1 LWKTFQSPRKRLSR
15 HIPSHITR
23 VSNRP
28 NGNCTTYFHLL
39 RVICQLAPNVS
50 RSSHIPP
57 LLLDTLGS
65 AKPLALTG
73 FFFRSWRH
81 RHTYRGDLL
90 DFLHALPPDIR
101 LILSSRGHPR
111 LFFGRWCGQKFGGNR
126 RECVACALGQVS
138 RPHEDSEY
146 LC

>member
-90 DFLHALPPDIR
+90 DFLHALPARYSPYTFVKR
-101 LILSSRGHPR
+101 ASSTFLRPLVRTEVWRQQARMCGMRIGSSIEAPRG
-111 LFFGRWCGQKFGGNR
+111 
-126 RECVACALGQVS
+126 
-138 RPHEDSEY
+138 
-146 LC
+146 